1 MIRSNRPGSR
11 LFAALLLALPVAL
24 LLPIGSPVLAQAS
37 ELGRQTLGRAY
48 WHVFAAYAIGLLLI
62 GGWVVSIA
70 RRLAR
75 LERKL
80 PDGEG

>member
-1 MIRSNRPGSR
+1 MRRWAVAAAW
-11 LFAALLLALPVAL
+11 AALLVPADA
-24 LLPIGSPVLAQAS
+24 LAQAT

-48 WHVFAAYAIGLLLI
+48 WHVFIAYAVAWLLI

-75 LERKL
+75 VERRL
-80 PDGEG
+80 RDE

>member
-1 MIRSNRPGSR
+1 MRRWAAAAAW
-11 LFAALLLALPVAL
+11 AALLVPADA
-24 LLPIGSPVLAQAS
+24 LAQAT

-48 WHVFAAYAIGLLLI
+48 WHVFIAYAVAWLLI

-75 LERKL
+75 VERRL
-80 PDGEG
+80 RDE